1 MSTNDL
7 PHSDEPAE
15 MSGAD
20 LIRVL
25 RDPQTFEHLVD
36 RSPACQK
43 DLRQAWGYMRRI
55 HPRPPRTVPADE
67 CDEMS
72 TTNQPHTD
80 DPDALEVAQQLVNPP
95 SVRGRRGQD
104 TPQWGA

>member
-15 MSGAD
+15 MSGAA

-43 DLRQAWGYMRRI
+43 DLLQAWGYMPTSLGLHAA
-55 HPRPPRTVPADE
+55 HPSAPA
-67 CDEMS
+67 
-72 TTNQPHTD
+72 
-80 DPDALEVAQQLVNPP
+80 
-95 SVRGRRGQD
+95 QD
-104 TPQWGA
+104 RAG